1 MTRPSRP
8 LAAAFEALRAFAM
21 RGRGGG
27 AWRQVGA
34 LVWRRGETLE
44 VLLVTSRESHRW
56 IIPKGWPMRGRAP
69 HEAAAQE
76 ALEEA
81 GVTGRIEPRAL
92 GTYEYRKRLKDGS
105 IRRCVVTVYPL
116 EAQEERSRWRERGQ
130 RKRRWFPAE
139 EAASRVRE
147 PEMAAII
154 RDFAARLTERG
165 AS

>member
-1 MTRPSRP
+1 MARPSRT

-34 LVWRRGETLE
+34 LVWRSGAGVEI
-44 VLLVTSRESHRW
+44 LLVTSRESRRW

-81 GVTGRIEPRAL
+81 GVVGRIEPIPL
-92 GTYEYRKRLKDGS
+92 GTYPYRKRLDDGS
-105 IRRCVVTVYPL
+105 ARRCLVTVYPL
-116 EAQEERSRWRERGQ
+116 QAQEERSRWRERGQ

-139 EAASRVRE
+139 EAARRVRE
-147 PEMAAII
+147 PELAAII
-154 RDFAARLTERG
+154 RDFAVSLTDRRT
-165 AS
+165 S